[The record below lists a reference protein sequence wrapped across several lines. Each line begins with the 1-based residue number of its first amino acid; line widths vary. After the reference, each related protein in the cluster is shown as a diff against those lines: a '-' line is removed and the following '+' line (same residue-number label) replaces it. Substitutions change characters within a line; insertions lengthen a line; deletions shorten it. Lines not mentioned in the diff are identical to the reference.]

1 MSSLLFTV
9 GNLPRIAFG
18 VGRFGELP
26 DLVAEFG
33 GHVLLVTG
41 GRSLREGAHWQGLV
55 AGLALRGI
63 RFGVLAVEDEP
74 SPALVDA
81 AVERWRAAGID
92 VVVGIGGGSA
102 IDAAK
107 AIAALL
113 ATGDSVME
121 HLEDVGRGRPYQGE
135 PLPFIAVP
143 TTAGTGAEATRNAVL
158 SVRGADGYKK
168 SFRHERM
175 VARVA
180 LVDPELLAGCPRPLM
195 AAQGMDA
202 FTQLLESLVSRRA
215 NPFTDALAK
224 SGLEAVA
231 GGFWAALD
239 GDGSVAERG
248 REGMAYGALLSGIT
262 LAQAGLGSVHGLA
275 QPFGCFFPI
284 PHGVACGTLLAAA
297 TAVNIAALRERVPE
311 SHALGKYAW
320 AGRLLSGR
328 SAMADAEACDALVAA
343 LDDWTARLQLPA
355 LADYGVAGADLP
367 RIVAGAR
374 GNSMRTNPVDLTDDE
389 IAAIVRA
396 RL

>member
-1 MSSLLFTV
+1 MTPLLFTV
-9 GNLPRIAFG
+9 GNLPRIVFG
-18 VGRFGELP
+18 AGRFGELP

-33 GHVLLVTG
+33 CRVLLVTG
-41 GRSLREGAHWQGLV
+41 GRSLRKGRRWEALLD
-55 AGLALRGI
+55 ALAMRGI
-63 RFGVLAVEDEP
+63 RWDVLAVEEEP
-74 SPALVDA
+74 SPALVDE
-81 AVERWRAAGID
+81 AVDRWHGDGIE

-143 TTAGTGAEATRNAVL
+143 TTAGTGAEATKNAVL
-158 SVRGADGYKK
+158 SVRGEGGYKK
-168 SFRHERM
+168 SFRHDAM

-215 NPFTDALAK
+215 SPFTDALAK

-231 GGFWAALD
+231 AGFWAALD
-239 GDGSVAERG
+239 GDESAAAGGHEA
-248 REGMAYGALLSGIT
+248 MAYGALVSGIT

-275 QPFGCFFPI
+275 QPFGSIFPI
-284 PHGVACGTLLAAA
+284 PHGIACGTVLAAA
-297 TAVNIAALRERVPE
+297 TEVNVAALRRRNRE
-311 SHALGKYAW
+311 SPALGKYAW
-320 AGRLLSGR
+320 AGRLLSGCPG
-328 SAMADAEACDALVAA
+328 MADGEACDALVAA
-343 LDDWTARLQLPA
+343 LHDWTARLRLPP
-355 LADYGVAGADLP
+355 LAHYGVKEADLP
-367 RIVAGAR
+367 LIVAGAR
-374 GNSMRTNPVDLTDDE
+374 GNSMRTNPVDLTDEE